1 MYSYDEL
8 IKKLHIDN
16 SSIERIHLKAI
27 VNALIN
33 NKDAYIEKQMIY
45 VDYSMLEFLWSI
57 YLELSNFFDY
67 KYNTKIDLTKFFMY
81 ILNDEL
87 LNLNAVFCPGY
98 TENGYKDYI
107 GKNNTGRLLV
117 LKRLKEKLNILHIGS
132 KFNISLAD
140 IFLENTNSDAN
151 PNWHI
156 ELLNHTQKFL
166 NIAGEYFSNDELI
179 VFSDIFHDDR
189 FKVGFVE
196 PNLLNGKNYN
206 NFYKNNEKFYQK
218 MNWTVEQTQER
229 NDKLYTIYTIISRY
243 IQNQMNG
250 IYLPMETM
258 YSRSKV
264 MTYNKVCTM
273 YLYK

>member
-156 ELLNHTQKFL
+156 ELLDHTQKFL